1 MMNSDPYKAT
11 AAVEAEIARFLFEKK
26 KEGRASIML
35 STVKRHLQSYHAKI
49 YGDAVLEAQEL
60 VFNLQN
66 RGLLKMEYR
75 GGEMNNKQYL
85 IEWTASDLDSI
96 AYLAST

>member
-1 MMNSDPYKAT
+1 MNDPYKAT
-11 AAVEAEIARFLFEKK
+11 AAIEIEIARFLYEKK
-26 KEGRASIML
+26 REGRKTIML
-35 STVKRHLQSYHAKI
+35 STVERHLNSYHSEC
-49 YGDAVLEAQEL
+49 YGDAVLEAREL

-75 GGEMNNKQYL
+75 GGDMSNKQYL

-96 AYLAST
+96 AYLASA